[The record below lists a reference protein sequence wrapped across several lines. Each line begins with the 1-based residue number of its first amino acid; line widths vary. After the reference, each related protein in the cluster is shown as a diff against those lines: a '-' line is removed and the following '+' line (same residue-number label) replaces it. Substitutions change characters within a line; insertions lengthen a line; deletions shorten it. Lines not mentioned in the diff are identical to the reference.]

1 MGALF
6 SKWCEDIKIKI
17 TIKSFFE
24 SILDVFTECLSI
36 LDFLKHQFF
45 KLLIIHSFSPAPPRE
60 GLFCALSGVTAD
72 TFMVLA
78 VFFKLIDSIWQHLA

>member
-1 MGALF
+1 MYF
-6 SKWCEDIKIKI
+6 S
-17 TIKSFFE
+17 
-24 SILDVFTECLSI
+24 LSWGHSSPSGVRT
-36 LDFLKHQFF
+36 FLKHQFF

>member
-24 SILDVFTECLSI
+24 SI

>member
-1 MGALF
+1 MRGFYVFFSFMGALF

-24 SILDVFTECLSI
+24 SI

-60 GLFCALSGVTAD
+60 GLFVPCRA
-72 TFMVLA
+72 
-78 VFFKLIDSIWQHLA
+78 